1 MDSFSRNFWHSSV
14 RFVHTE
20 NMDSTPSGNP
30 TRSWTRLDGVDLL
43 RALAIFFVLMNHVN
57 IRLLHAKVPYLMGLP
72 HQLANS
78 LVWNGQFGVQIFFAV
93 SGFLITSTTLRR
105 WGSLAQV
112 SVRDFYLLR
121 FARIAPLLL
130 LLLTVLSALHHAHFN
145 DFVVPSKTGG
155 LGRALVAALT
165 FHVNVLEARLG
176 YLPGNWDI
184 IWSLSVE
191 EMFYLFFPVAC
202 FLLGRRK
209 LFVPLLLTFVALG
222 PFGRTVLAHG
232 NEVWQEYSYLA
243 GMDAIALGCLTA
255 LLMAQR
261 RLSHP
266 VVLTIGSV
274 GTVLLIFSLCFSIR
288 ANSWGLGRNGF
299 NMTILALGTCMI
311 IIAAAQT
318 EWRSPRVFSP
328 FLLLGKRSYEVY
340 LTHMFVVFG
349 LFNFFVR
356 VGKPMKAVPA
366 LFIAVILT
374 AALLGELVARLY
386 SEPVNRWLRKR
397 WGDGPERLGTVEAAR
412 ETVIDENH
420 IPA

>member
-1 MDSFSRNFWHSSV
+1 MDSA
-14 RFVHTE
+14 
-20 NMDSTPSGNP
+20 PSGNP

-57 IRLLHAKVPYLMGLP
+57 IRLLHARVPYLKGLP
-72 HQLANS
+72 HQLVNS

-130 LLLTVLSALHHAHFN
+130 LLLAVLSALHLAHFS

-165 FHVNVLEARLG
+165 FHVNVLEARRG

-191 EMFYLFFPVAC
+191 EMFYLFFPLVC

-209 LFVPLLLTFVALG
+209 LLVALLLTFVVLG
-222 PFGRTVLAHG
+222 PFGRTVLAYG
-232 NEVWQEYSYLA
+232 NEVWREYSYLA
-243 GMDAIALGCLTA
+243 GMDAIALGCITA
-255 LLMAQR
+255 LLVAR
-261 RLSHP
+261 HGLSRP
-266 VVLTIGSV
+266 VLLTIGSV

-288 ANSWGLGRNGF
+288 ANSWGLDRNGL
-299 NMTILALGTCMI
+299 NMTILALGTCMVTI
-311 IIAAAQT
+311 
-318 EWRSPRVFSP
+318 
-328 FLLLGKRSYEVY
+328 
-340 LTHMFVVFG
+340 MG
-349 LFNFFVR
+349 LFAERHGIDLTGTKVS
-356 VGKPMKAVPA
+356 VGKEMLQEPVRRIKRLTVDIAVPLPATHPKKSA
-366 LFIAVILT
+366 LEK
-374 AALLGELVARLY
+374 AALTCPVHESLHPDVEI
-386 SEPVNRWLRKR
+386 PVNFHWNNSSKT
-397 WGDGPERLGTVEAAR
+397 E
-412 ETVIDENH
+412 
-420 IPA
+420 